1 LGFATRSIRARGWR
15 WGRSVVAGAGRG
27 YDRLQRAFARR
38 SIPRLPARPCAF
50 RGSQFN
56 RIAVKQDEDLFAE
69 TTMTFGE
76 HLEELRTALFK
87 AVAGLA
93 VGMLLGLLVGKQ
105 MVALIEAP
113 LTKALGTYYQ
123 KDATEKY
130 TEINAELQQH
140 GVVLPYTPE
149 QVDYLVDEKR
159 MLYELR
165 FVDPAQLAAV
175 SADAAGKK
183 PAQRSSAADAPVPLV
198 PVMLWHSLDDDER
211 THPKAF
217 AMGEPFSMWMKASLV
232 VGVIISSPWVFYHV
246 WSFVAAGLYPHEKRY
261 VHIFLPFSLG
271 LFLLG
276 AATAYLFVFQ
286 PVLDFLLS
294 FNRWL
299 HLGPEPRISEW
310 LSFVL
315 LLPLGFGASFQ
326 LPLVMLFL
334 ERIGIFTV
342 SGYLQKW
349 RLSILV
355 IFILSAVLTPAD
367 PYSLLLMA
375 LPLCALYFGGIVLCK
390 LMPRTKT
397 EFAV

>member
-1 LGFATRSIRARGWR
+1 
-15 WGRSVVAGAGRG
+15 
-27 YDRLQRAFARR
+27 
-38 SIPRLPARPCAF
+38 
-50 RGSQFN
+50 
-56 RIAVKQDEDLFAE
+56 
-69 TTMTFGE
+69 MTFGE
-76 HLEELRTALFK
+76 HLDELRTALFK

-105 MVALIEAP
+105 MVAVIEAP

-123 KDATEKY
+123 SDATEKY
-130 TEINAELQQH
+130 EDLKAEVERH
-140 GVVLPYTPE
+140 GHSLPYTYD
-149 QVDYLVDEKR
+149 QVDNLVNKQR
-159 MLYELR
+159 MLYEVRL
-165 FVDPAQLAAV
+165 VDPAQMAHLAKTSPAKGPPESSPESS
-175 SADAAGKK
+175 SADAAV
-183 PAQRSSAADAPVPLV
+183 SLV
-198 PVMLWHSLDDDER
+198 PIMLWHSLDDDER

-232 VGVIISSPWVFYHV
+232 VGVIISSPWVFYHI

-299 HLGPEPRISEW
+299 NLGPEPRISEW

-315 LLPLGFGASFQ
+315 LLPLGFGVSFQ

-334 ERIGIFTV
+334 ERIGIFSIKT
-342 SGYLQKW
+342 YLQKW
-349 RLSILV
+349 RLSVLV

-375 LPLCALYFGGIVLCK
+375 LPLSFLYFGGILLCR
-390 LMPRTKT
+390 LMPRTKS
-397 EFAV
+397 EFDV

>member
-1 LGFATRSIRARGWR
+1 
-15 WGRSVVAGAGRG
+15 
-27 YDRLQRAFARR
+27 
-38 SIPRLPARPCAF
+38 
-50 RGSQFN
+50 
-56 RIAVKQDEDLFAE
+56 VKQDEDLFAD

-105 MVALIEAP
+105 MVKLIEAP
-113 LTKALGTYYQ
+113 LTAALGTYYQ

-130 TEINAELQQH
+130 EALKAEVERH
-140 GVVLPYTPE
+140 GHALPYTYE
-149 QVDYLVDEKR
+149 QVETLVEKQR
-159 MLYELR
+159 MLYEVRL
-165 FVDPAQLAAV
+165 VDPKLLAHIAET
-175 SADAAGKK
+175 APGKAAAEAASTG
-183 PAQRSSAADAPVPLV
+183 PSAADAIVPLV
-198 PVMLWHSLDDDER
+198 PIMLWHSLDDDER

-232 VGVIISSPWVFYHV
+232 VGVIISSPWVFYHI

-299 HLGPEPRISEW
+299 QLGPEPRISEW

-315 LLPLGFGASFQ
+315 LLPLGFGVSFQ

-334 ERIGIFTV
+334 ERIGIFSVTA
-342 SGYLQKW
+342 YLQKW
-349 RLSILV
+349 RLSVLV

-375 LPLCALYFGGIVLCK
+375 LPLCFLYFGGILLCR
-390 LMPRTKT
+390 LMPLKKS
-397 EFAV
+397 EFGA

>member
-1 LGFATRSIRARGWR
+1 
-15 WGRSVVAGAGRG
+15 
-27 YDRLQRAFARR
+27 
-38 SIPRLPARPCAF
+38 
-50 RGSQFN
+50 
-56 RIAVKQDEDLFAE
+56 
-69 TTMTFGE
+69 MTFGE

-93 VGMLLGLLVGKQ
+93 IGVLLGLLVGKQ
-105 MVALIEAP
+105 MVGLIEAP
-113 LTKALGTYYQ
+113 LTEALGTYYQ
-123 KDATEKY
+123 SDAVEKY
-130 TEINAELQQH
+130 EALKSEVERQGH
-140 GVVLPYTPE
+140 SLPYTLQ
-149 QVDYLVDEKR
+149 QVAYLVEERK
-159 MLYELR
+159 MLYEVQ
-165 FVDPAQLAAV
+165 FVDPVQVANSIGVRPTNVPPTNGPTTKPSAQK
-175 SADAAGKK
+175 AG
-183 PAQRSSAADAPVPLV
+183 SGEPVTLV
-198 PVMLWHSLDDDER
+198 PTMLWHPLDDDDR
-211 THPKAF
+211 THPTSLAV
-217 AMGEPFSMWMKASLV
+217 GEPFSMWMKASLV
-232 VGVIISSPWVFYHV
+232 VGVILSSPWVFYHI

-286 PVLDFLLS
+286 PVLNFLLS

-299 HLGPEPRISEW
+299 NLDPEPRISEW

-334 ERIGIFTV
+334 ERIGVFSVTA
-342 SGYLQKW
+342 YLQKW

-375 LPLCALYFGGIVLCK
+375 LPLCALYFGGIMLCR

-397 EFAV
+397 EFNV

>member
-1 LGFATRSIRARGWR
+1 
-15 WGRSVVAGAGRG
+15 
-27 YDRLQRAFARR
+27 
-38 SIPRLPARPCAF
+38 
-50 RGSQFN
+50 
-56 RIAVKQDEDLFAE
+56 
-69 TTMTFGE
+69 MTFGE
-76 HLEELRTALFK
+76 HLDELRTALFK

-105 MVALIEAP
+105 MVAVIEAP

-123 KDATEKY
+123 SDATEKY
-130 TEINAELQQH
+130 EDLKAEVERH
-140 GVVLPYTPE
+140 GHSLPYTYD
-149 QVDYLVDEKR
+149 QVDNLVNKQR
-159 MLYELR
+159 MLYEVRL
-165 FVDPAQLAAV
+165 VDPAQMAHLAKTSPAKGTPESSPESS
-175 SADAAGKK
+175 SADAAV
-183 PAQRSSAADAPVPLV
+183 SLV
-198 PVMLWHSLDDDER
+198 PIMLWHSLDDDER

-232 VGVIISSPWVFYHV
+232 VGVIISSPWVFYHI

-299 HLGPEPRISEW
+299 NLGPEPRISEW

-315 LLPLGFGASFQ
+315 LLPLGFGVSFQ

-334 ERIGIFTV
+334 ERIGIFSIKT
-342 SGYLQKW
+342 YLQKW
-349 RLSILV
+349 RLSVLV

-375 LPLCALYFGGIVLCK
+375 LPLSFLYFGGILLCR
-390 LMPRTKT
+390 LMPRTKS
-397 EFAV
+397 EFDV

>member
-1 LGFATRSIRARGWR
+1 MIGY
-15 WGRSVVAGAGRG
+15 SV
-27 YDRLQRAFARR
+27 
-38 SIPRLPARPCAF
+38 RLPAHFWSVRVPLQPLAPP
-50 RGSQFN
+50 QHT
-56 RIAVKQDEDLFAE
+56 VKQDEDLFGD

-76 HLEELRTALFK
+76 HLDELRTALFK

-105 MVALIEAP
+105 MVSVIEAP

-123 KDATEKY
+123 ADATEKY
-130 TEINAELQQH
+130 EALKAEVERH
-140 GVVLPYTPE
+140 GHELPYTYK
-149 QVDYLVDEKR
+149 QVDTLVNKQR
-159 MLYELR
+159 MLYEVRL
-165 FVDPAQLAAV
+165 VDPTQFDRMAKT
-175 SADAAGKK
+175 S
-183 PAQRSSAADAPVPLV
+183 PAKAPAEPASESSSAAEAVVPLV
-198 PVMLWHSLDDDER
+198 PIMLWHSLDDDER

-299 HLGPEPRISEW
+299 NLGPEPRISEW

-315 LLPLGFGASFQ
+315 LLPLGFGISFQ

-334 ERIGIFTV
+334 ERIGIFSITA
-342 SGYLQKW
+342 YLQKW
-349 RLSILV
+349 RLSVLV

-375 LPLCALYFGGIVLCK
+375 LPLSFLYFGGILLCR
-390 LMPRTKT
+390 LMPRTKS
-397 EFAV
+397 EFDVA

>member
-1 LGFATRSIRARGWR
+1 
-15 WGRSVVAGAGRG
+15 
-27 YDRLQRAFARR
+27 
-38 SIPRLPARPCAF
+38 
-50 RGSQFN
+50 
-56 RIAVKQDEDLFAE
+56 
-69 TTMTFGE
+69 MTFGE
-76 HLEELRTALFK
+76 HLDELRTALFK

-93 VGMLLGLLVGKQ
+93 VGMLMGLLVGKQ
-105 MVALIEAP
+105 MVAVIEAP

-123 KDATEKY
+123 SDATEKY
-130 TEINAELQQH
+130 EDLKAEVERH
-140 GVVLPYTPE
+140 GHSLPYTYE
-149 QVDYLVDEKR
+149 QVDDLVNKQR
-159 MLYELR
+159 MLYEVRL
-165 FVDPAQLAAV
+165 VDPAQMAHFAGEARGSAPPAKSSSP
-175 SADAAGKK
+175 SADAAV
-183 PAQRSSAADAPVPLV
+183 SLV
-198 PVMLWHSLDDDER
+198 PIMLWHSLDDDER

-232 VGVIISSPWVFYHV
+232 VGVIISSPWVFYHI

-299 HLGPEPRISEW
+299 NLGPEPRISEW

-315 LLPLGFGASFQ
+315 LLPLGFGVSFQ

-334 ERIGIFTV
+334 ERIGIFSIKT
-342 SGYLQKW
+342 YLQKW
-349 RLSILV
+349 RLSVLV

-375 LPLCALYFGGIVLCK
+375 LPLSFLYFGGILLCR
-390 LMPRTKT
+390 LMPRTKS
-397 EFAV
+397 EFDV